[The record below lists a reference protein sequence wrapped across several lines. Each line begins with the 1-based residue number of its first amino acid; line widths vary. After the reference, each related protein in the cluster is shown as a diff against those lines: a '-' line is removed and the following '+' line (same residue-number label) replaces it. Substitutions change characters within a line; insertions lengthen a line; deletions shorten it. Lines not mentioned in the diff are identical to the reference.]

1 MKQIRK
7 ILLINRKA
15 NNIVFAVLLIGLM
28 GAIFYKVAYIRSVFV
43 CGKIIGISKI
53 KGVSYVNYSF
63 IVNGK
68 KYFESVANHD
78 LKRELIMDSL
88 KKIQCVQIE
97 YSFISPAIN
106 RFSDKRFLVKE

>member
-1 MKQIRK
+1 MRK
-7 ILLINRKA
+7 FLLINRRA
-15 NNIVFAVLLIGLM
+15 NNLVFVALIIMLIGLT
-28 GAIFYKVAYIRSVFV
+28 FYKVAYIKSVFV
-43 CGKIIGISKI
+43 CGKIIGTSKMR
-53 KGVSYVNYSF
+53 GVSYSNYSF
-63 IVNGK
+63 TVNGK
-68 KYFESVANHD
+68 KYFDSVANHD